1 MTETPDLLP
10 PLDEHR
16 VSAIEAR
23 VFRSLTAARAAR
35 AARRRRA
42 LSIGGAAAG
51 LLVLA
56 VVVGPLVSVN
66 GLSVGSSDSA
76 AIAPGSAADSGADAD
91 AGGSESSEGSVP
103 DGAGIVGALPAEGAP
118 ASTTREIAST
128 AAATLRVPSVA
139 DAIEALSASAVEL
152 GGYVESSTTS
162 DTGGSTTADGS
173 VSDSGGDGF
182 EPSFP
187 APLPSGAGSVT
198 LRVPADRLSDA
209 RESLAELG
217 TVTESTVERE
227 DVTLQAVDLRARA
240 AAAQASVDRLTEL
253 VAQAGDLA
261 DLLAAES
268 ALTQRQAELESTRQQ
283 LTALES
289 RVSLASLSVTV
300 LPEESAA
307 PADPTGF
314 LDGLLTGWNG
324 LVAAANAALIG
335 IGFLLPWLLVAAV
348 VTAVV
353 LAVRRRRAPPAPD
366 SD

>member
-23 VFRSLTAARAAR
+23 VFRSLAAARAAR
-35 AARRRRA
+35 SARRRRA

-76 AIAPGSAADSGADAD
+76 AIAPDSAADSGAGSA
-91 AGGSESSEGSVP
+91 AGAGAESSEGSAP
-103 DGAGIVGALPAEGAP
+103 EGAGIAGTLPAAGAP
-118 ASTTREIAST
+118 ASSTREIAST
-128 AAATLRVPSVA
+128 AAATVRVPSVA
-139 DAIEALSASAVEL
+139 DAIAALSASAVEL
-152 GGYVESSTTS
+152 GGYVESSSTS
-162 DTGGSTTADGS
+162 DTGGSTTAD
-173 VSDSGGDGF
+173 DSGDDRI

-209 RESLAELG
+209 RASLTELG
-217 TVTESTVERE
+217 TVTESTVERQ
-227 DVTLQAVDLRARA
+227 DVTLQTVDLRARA
-240 AAAQASVDRLTEL
+240 DATQASVDRLTEL

-300 LPEESAA
+300 LPEETAA
-307 PADPTGF
+307 PADPAGF

-348 VTAVV
+348 VAAVV

>member
-23 VFRSLTAARAAR
+23 VFRSLAAARAAR
-35 AARRRRA
+35 SAHRRRA

-76 AIAPGSAADSGADAD
+76 AIAPDAAADSAAGAGA
-91 AGGSESSEGSVP
+91 ESSEGSAP
-103 DGAGIVGALPAEGAP
+103 EGAGIAGTLPAAGAP
-118 ASTTREIAST
+118 ASSTREIAST
-128 AAATLRVPSVA
+128 AAATVRVPSVA
-139 DAIEALSASAVEL
+139 DAIAALSASAVEL
-152 GGYVESSTTS
+152 GGYVESSSTS
-162 DTGGSTTADGS
+162 DTGGSTTAD
-173 VSDSGGDGF
+173 DSGDDRI

-209 RESLAELG
+209 RASLTELG

-300 LPEESAA
+300 LPEETAA
-307 PADPTGF
+307 PADPAGF
-314 LDGLLTGWNG
+314 LDGLLSGWNG
-324 LVAAANAALIG
+324 LVAAANAVLIG

-348 VTAVV
+348 VAAVV

>member
-23 VFRSLTAARAAR
+23 VFRSLAAARAAR
-35 AARRRRA
+35 SAHRRRA

-76 AIAPGSAADSGADAD
+76 AIAPDSAADSAAGAGA
-91 AGGSESSEGSVP
+91 ESSEGSAP
-103 DGAGIVGALPAEGAP
+103 EGAGIAGTLPAAGAP
-118 ASTTREIAST
+118 ASSTREIAST
-128 AAATLRVPSVA
+128 AAATVRVPSVA
-139 DAIEALSASAVEL
+139 DAIAALSASAVEL
-152 GGYVESSTTS
+152 GGYVESSSTS
-162 DTGGSTTADGS
+162 DSGGSTTAD
-173 VSDSGGDGF
+173 DSGDDRI

-187 APLPSGAGSVT
+187 ASLPSGAGSVT

-209 RESLAELG
+209 RASLTELG
-217 TVTESTVERE
+217 TVTESTVERA

-300 LPEESAA
+300 LPEETAA
-307 PADPTGF
+307 PADPAGF

-348 VTAVV
+348 VAAVV
-353 LAVRRRRAPPAPD
+353 LAVRRRRASPAPD

>member
-1 MTETPDLLP
+1 VTETPDLLP

-23 VFRSLTAARAAR
+23 VFRSLAAARAAR
-35 AARRRRA
+35 SAHRRRA

-76 AIAPGSAADSGADAD
+76 AIAPDAAADSAAGAGA
-91 AGGSESSEGSVP
+91 ESSEGSAP
-103 DGAGIVGALPAEGAP
+103 EGAGIAGTLPAAGAP
-118 ASTTREIAST
+118 ASSTREIAST
-128 AAATLRVPSVA
+128 AAATVRVPSVA
-139 DAIEALSASAVEL
+139 DAIAALSASAVEL
-152 GGYVESSTTS
+152 GGYVESSSTS
-162 DTGGSTTADGS
+162 DTGGSTTAD
-173 VSDSGGDGF
+173 DSGDDRI

-209 RESLAELG
+209 RASLTELG

-300 LPEESAA
+300 LPEETAA
-307 PADPTGF
+307 PADPAGF
-314 LDGLLTGWNG
+314 LDGLLSGWNG
-324 LVAAANAALIG
+324 LVAAANAVLIG

-348 VTAVV
+348 VAAVV

>member
-23 VFRSLTAARAAR
+23 VFRSLAAARAAR
-35 AARRRRA
+35 SARRRRA
-42 LSIGGAAAG
+42 LSIGGTAAG

-76 AIAPGSAADSGADAD
+76 AIAPDSAADSGAG
-91 AGGSESSEGSVP
+91 AGASESSEGSVP
-103 DGAGIVGALPAEGAP
+103 DGAGIAGALPAAGSP
-118 ASTTREIAST
+118 ASSTREIAST
-128 AAATLRVPSVA
+128 AAATLRAPNVA
-139 DAIEALSASAVEL
+139 DVIDALSASAVEL
-152 GGYVESSTTS
+152 GGYVESSSTS
-162 DTGGSTTADGS
+162 GTGASTTADD
-173 VSDSGGDGF
+173 SDGDQI
-182 EPSFP
+182 EPSYP
-187 APLPSGAGSVT
+187 APLPPNTGSVT

-209 RESLAELG
+209 RASLAELG
-217 TVTESTVERE
+217 TVTESTVERQ

-240 AAAQASVDRLTEL
+240 AAAQTSVDRLTEL

-300 LPEESAA
+300 LPEETAA